1 MKKVILTLLVAAVVI
16 VSFASCQSKRCD
28 AYKSSHYY
36 TREILR

>member
-1 MKKVILTLLVAAVVI
+1 MKKVVFVLLAVVFLAMGL
-16 VSFASCQSKRCD
+16 SSCQSSKCD